1 MDFEEAINNATWL
14 LEGQKKKVLELYDDS
29 EPDDEDK
36 VKMLVEF
43 IYKKFGITKE
53 QLSGSEMQDIRDFAE
68 NYHETT

>member
-1 MDFEEAINNATWL
+1 M
-14 LEGQKKKVLELYDDS
+14 LELYDDS